1 MIALMHYPGGK
12 GRIFQHVINLMPPHR
27 VYIETH
33 LGGGAVMRNKRPAAH
48 SIGIDVDKQVIR
60 TWSQRDDL
68 GVELRCERAE
78 DFLAQYRF
86 QGDELIYVDPP
97 YHPGTRRQARVY
109 RHDYAVEDHARLL
122 ALLTSLPCKVILS
135 GYANDLYDEWLQGW
149 RTRTFTAK
157 TQTDLREETLWFN
170 FESPQVLHDNRFV
183 GETFR
188 ARQTTRRRL
197 QRLQEKFIRMDPVER
212 AAFTQWL
219 GETYPLPAAHNWS
232 DTP

>member
-1 MIALMHYPGGK
+1 MIRPMRYPGGK
-12 GRIFQHVINLMPPHR
+12 GKTFQHVINLMPPHR

-33 LGGGAVMRNKRPAAH
+33 LGGGAVMRHKRPASH
-48 SIGIDVDKQVIR
+48 SIGIDADEQVIDI
-60 TWSQRDDL
+60 WAQREDH
-68 GVELRCERAE
+68 GVELHCERAE

-86 QGDELIYVDPP
+86 QGDELIYADPP

-109 RHDYAVEDHARLL
+109 RHDYGVEDHARLL

-135 GYANDLYDEWLQGW
+135 GYANDLYRERLQGW

-157 TQTDLREETLWFN
+157 THTSLREETLWFN
-170 FESPQVLHDNRFV
+170 FEPPQVLHDSRFV

-188 ARQTTRRRL
+188 ARQTTKRRL
-197 QRLQEKFIRMDPVER
+197 QRLQEKVTRMDPVER

-219 GETYPLPAAHNWS
+219 GETYPLPAAHNRS

>member
-1 MIALMHYPGGK
+1 MRYPGGK
-12 GRIFQHVINLMPPHR
+12 GKTFQHVINLMPPHR

-33 LGGGAVMRNKRPAAH
+33 LGGGAVMRHKRPASH
-48 SIGIDVDKQVIR
+48 SIGIDADERVID
-60 TWSQRDDL
+60 TWSQRTGH
-68 GVELRCERAE
+68 GVELRRERAE
-78 DFLAQYRF
+78 DFLSQYRF
-86 QGDELIYVDPP
+86 QGDELIYADPP

-135 GYANDLYDEWLQGW
+135 GYANDLYSERLQGW

-157 TQTDLREETLWFN
+157 THTDLRQETLWFN
-170 FESPQVLHDNRFV
+170 FEPPQVLHDSRFV

-188 ARQTTRRRL
+188 ARQTTKRRL
-197 QRLQEKFIRMDPVER
+197 QRLQEKVTRMDPVER

-219 GETYPLPAAHNWS
+219 SDAYPLPAAHNRS